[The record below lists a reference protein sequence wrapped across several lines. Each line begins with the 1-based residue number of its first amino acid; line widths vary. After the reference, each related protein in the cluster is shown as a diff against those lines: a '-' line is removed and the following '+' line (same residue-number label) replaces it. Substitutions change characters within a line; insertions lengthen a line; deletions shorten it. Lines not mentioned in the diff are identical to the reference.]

1 MRNTNEMMAGSLPS
15 TQPRPIPFH
24 LDKSATESKQS
35 PPVSR
40 RREDEGRE
48 DGQREDRRTDR
59 GGQAANP
66 EPRKKEVSAQLN
78 QQDRHAALC

>member
-48 DGQREDRRTDR
+48 DGQREDGRTEGDR
-59 GGQAANP
+59 QPIQNLGK
-66 EPRKKEVSAQLN
+66 RKSAPN
-78 QQDRHAALC
+78 